1 MNMVVAGLSVM
12 CSSYQCQRAPGLQ
25 PRPQP
30 HQAIDGDIVANEF
43 SGFGHVQL
51 LIRIFIGSNEF
62 CNAIIN
68 GLAQKI
74 SLFCVGA

>member
-1 MNMVVAGLSVM
+1 MIASDRN
-12 CSSYQCQRAPGLQ
+12 
-25 PRPQP
+25 
-30 HQAIDGDIVANEF
+30 IVANEF
-43 SGFGHVQL
+43 SGFGRVQL